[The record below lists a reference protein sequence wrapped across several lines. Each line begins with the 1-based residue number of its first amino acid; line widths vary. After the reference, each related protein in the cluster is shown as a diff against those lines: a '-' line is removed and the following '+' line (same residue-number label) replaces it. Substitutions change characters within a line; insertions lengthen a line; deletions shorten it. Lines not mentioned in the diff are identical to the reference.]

1 MNTSS
6 STKTFGKDVGGRT
19 YTITYIEP
27 SYKKEERTKE
37 KEKIATQLYEIF
49 SKYYDDKKQSN
60 AV

>member
-6 STKTFGKDVGGRT
+6 CKTFEREINGRS
-19 YTITYIEP
+19 YTITYTEP
-27 SYKKEERTKE
+27 SYKKEERTLE

-49 SKYYDDKKQSN
+49 SKYYGDEKQSG

>member
-6 STKTFGKDVGGRT
+6 CKTFEREINGRI
-19 YTITYIEP
+19 YTITYTEP

-49 SKYYDDKKQSN
+49 SKYYDDEKQSN

>member
-6 STKTFGKDVGGRT
+6 CKTFEREINGRS
-19 YTITYIEP
+19 YTITNTEP
-27 SYKKEERTKE
+27 SYKKEERTQE

-49 SKYYDDKKQSN
+49 SKYYGDEKQSG

>member
-6 STKTFGKDVGGRT
+6 CKTFGKEINGRS

-49 SKYYDDKKQSN
+49 SKYYDDEKQNN
-60 AV
+60 AM

>member
-6 STKTFGKDVGGRT
+6 CKTFGKEINGRS

-27 SYKKEERTKE
+27 SLNKEEKE
-37 KEKIATQLYEIF
+37 QEKGKIASQLYDIF
-49 SKYYDDKKQSN
+49 AKYYDNEKQSG

>member
-6 STKTFGKDVGGRT
+6 CKTFEREINGRSYIIT
-19 YTITYIEP
+19 YTEP
-27 SYKKEERTKE
+27 SYKKEERTQE

-49 SKYYDDKKQSN
+49 SKYYGDEKQSG